1 MPAAV
6 MQCSRLRFARHSV
19 FAYPVDVN
27 TGAGDRVLLI
37 GGMHC
42 GGCARAIEDRLNRV
56 SGVSRA
62 VVDFASGS
70 ALVLVAESAAGA
82 AADVVR
88 GLGYEAEWSNT
99 MDDDPLQQLLQ
110 EQATTVQAQLQ
121 RERRW
126 RNRTIIAGALW
137 LPLEGMHLFG
147 GHEAWQGW
155 SMLVAAALALV
166 FAGSGFFSS
175 AWKALRAG
183 SSNMDSLI
191 ALGVGASF
199 ALSAVVFLRHALL
212 GEVLAAPLYFAET
225 TALIAIVSLGHWLE
239 SRGAAR
245 ATGSLAALIREL
257 PQRALRVGDG
267 GEVQDV
273 PAAGVRAGEQVLVK
287 PGGRIPVD
295 GDVVAGASSVDE
307 STLTGESLPTV
318 RRVGDAVLAG
328 GIAID
333 GALTVR
339 ASRAGRESASAQ
351 IARIICDAQR
361 TKAPIQRVADR
372 VCAWFVPVL
381 IGIALVAG
389 IAWTVVDG
397 IGTGVVVA
405 VTVLVIAC
413 PCALGIATPLAVTV
427 GARAASKRGL
437 LMRSSGVMEHAARV
451 SVVLFDKTGTL
462 TTGAVTI
469 DGVDVVTGN
478 ELDAIRLAASV
489 EAPSEHPIGRALVQH
504 ARARGVSLSPVQ
516 EFRAI
521 AGDGVEG
528 VVDGRRVSVRRDGAA
543 AARLEVDQQVN
554 ARFTVH
560 DPVRPSAAEAVERL
574 RALGVQVRMLSGDRQ
589 AAAELVG
596 GSLGIAASDCLG
608 GRTPSQKAELTE
620 QYGGDC
626 MMVGDGINDAAALA
640 RAGVGVAM
648 GGGTAL
654 AAVSASVVVVG
665 SDPRG
670 AAVLITVARATMRT
684 VRQNLWFAF
693 GYNTLAIP
701 LAAFGVL
708 GMHGP
713 LIAAVAMGLSDL
725 SVIANTLRL
734 RRRLAGTNPFTRTN
748 AAAHK
753 ET

>member
-1 MPAAV
+1 MPAEV
-6 MQCSRLRFARHSV
+6 QQCNRLYFACHSA
-19 FAYPVDVN
+19 FAYLGGVKTAP
-27 TGAGDRVLLI
+27 GDRVLLI

-42 GGCARAIEDRLNRV
+42 GGCARAIEDRLKRV
-56 SGVSRA
+56 GGVSRA

-70 ALVLVAESAAGA
+70 ALVLADDA
-82 AADVVR
+82 AANAAVDVVR
-88 GLGYEAEWSNT
+88 GLGYEAEWSNAAK
-99 MDDDPLQQLLQ
+99 DDPLQQLLQ
-110 EQATTVQAQLQ
+110 EQATTVQAQAE

-166 FAGSGFFSS
+166 FAGGGFFSS

-199 ALSAVVFLRHALL
+199 VLSAVVFLRHALM
-212 GEVLAAPLYFAET
+212 GEELAAPLYFAET

-239 SRGAAR
+239 SRGTAR
-245 ATGSLAALIREL
+245 ATGSLAALIGEL
-257 PQRALRVGDG
+257 PQRAIRVSG
-267 GEVQDV
+267 GGSVQDV
-273 PAAGVRAGEQVLVK
+273 PASSVRAGEEVLVK

-295 GDVVAGASSVDE
+295 GDVIAGTSSVDE
-307 STLTGESLPTV
+307 STLTGESLPVV

-339 ASRAGRESASAQ
+339 ASRAGRESAAAQ

-361 TKAPIQRVADR
+361 TKAPIQRLADR

-381 IGIALVAG
+381 IAIALAAG
-389 IAWTVVDG
+389 AAWTLAAG

-413 PCALGIATPLAVTV
+413 PCALGIATPLAITV
-427 GARAASKRGL
+427 GARAASKRGIL
-437 LMRSSGVMEHAARV
+437 LRSSGVMEHASAV
-451 SVVLFDKTGTL
+451 TMVLFDKTGTL
-462 TTGAVTI
+462 TTGAATV
-469 DGVDVVTGN
+469 DGVDVVCGS
-478 ELDAIRLAASV
+478 ESDALRLAASV
-489 EAPSEHPIGRALVQH
+489 EAPSEHPIGRALVLH
-504 ARARGVSLSPVQ
+504 AREHGVSLSAVDQ
-516 EFRAI
+516 FRAI

-528 VVDGRRVSVRRDGAA
+528 LVEGQRVSVRRDGAA
-543 AARLEVDQQVN
+543 AARLEVDGQTH

-560 DPVRPSAAEAVERL
+560 DPVRPTAAEAVERL

-596 GSLGIAASDCLG
+596 GSVGIAASDCLG
-608 GRTPSQKAELTE
+608 GRTPPQKAALAAE
-620 QYGGDC
+620 YGSAA

-654 AAVSASVVVVG
+654 ASVSAGAVLVG

-670 AAVLITVARATMRT
+670 AAVLISIARSTMQT

-713 LIAAVAMGLSDL
+713 VIAAVAMGLSDL

-734 RRRLAGTNPFTRTN
+734 RRRLADAFT
-748 AAAHK
+748 
-753 ET
+753 